1 VSTVDAF
8 QGGEK
13 EIIFLSCCRTSGLG
27 FTASP
32 NRFILPHRFPMFFDF
47 SFSVALNVRSD
58 SVTVAVAVAVAVSIC
73 LIRMNVAIT
82 RARRHLVVVGNV
94 KMLLEKNVHWKKI
107 AERAA
112 SLPAGRR
119 DAREY
124 QVDDYPHSCR
134 NAAHGCARIICSRV
148 LKETN
153 RAAAC

>member
-1 VSTVDAF
+1 MQVSTVDAF

-32 NRFILPHRFPMFFDF
+32 NRLILPHRFPIFFGL
-47 SFSVALNVRSD
+47 SFLHALNVRSD
-58 SVTVAVAVAVAVSIC
+58 SVAVAVGLAVSIC

-112 SLPAGRR
+112 SLPDGRR

-134 NAAHGCARIICSRV
+134 NVAHVCARIICSRV